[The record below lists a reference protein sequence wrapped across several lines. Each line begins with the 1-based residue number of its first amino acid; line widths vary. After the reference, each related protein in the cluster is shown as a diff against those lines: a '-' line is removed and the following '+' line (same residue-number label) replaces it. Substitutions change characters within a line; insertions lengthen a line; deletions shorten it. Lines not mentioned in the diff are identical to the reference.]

1 MNDPRGS
8 VWRKWDLHVHTP
20 ASYNFKGK
28 RFFEMDSAGRDATVK
43 QIIENI
49 NKSETSV
56 YAINDYWTFDG
67 YFILRAAQQAGESL
81 IKTVFPAIELRIES
95 ACKHRLNIHLIFSD
109 KVSDQQLKDFKSH
122 LKLRITGRPLSD
134 EALAHLATDIGPDKA
149 KEHGAKDGYLEDPA
163 QCYMIGAQIAE
174 VTKASFEEALKTIP
188 EEMRLVMLPYDCYGG
203 AEAIDWKKQPIEDQ
217 YFLTLGDIIE
227 TRDAENIDLF
237 AGRKTAANEKFLD
250 NFVFAIGKRPKP
262 CVSGSD
268 GHSVA
273 DFLNWRKETRHK
285 QTWIKA
291 DPTFEGLRQITF
303 EPVARVRVQ
312 EADPSKAFTKPF
324 FNRITINS
332 RIPVFVPNPAY
343 ESPSFDAH
351 PEIQLNSD
359 LVCIIGGRGTGK
371 SCLVDYLRNS
381 FGGSPRKEE
390 YVYSPEFTIVFNKD
404 LTSTIAHNAQEGAE
418 LPFVYISQSEVK
430 SKITEG
436 TVGSEIKQ
444 MLGVQELAFDLD
456 VDTKVSEL
464 LGNVSTHEGWFE
476 QKNEKGEL
484 INDEDEAKRQLG
496 RFESLL
502 TSITTEQN
510 KEKLE
515 RFTANVTS
523 VASLKEKT
531 KKLTAFSEELR
542 TFQVKANTAAQS
554 LDQRIPNI
562 DFTAQLDVIKT
573 LVTEISEQVAKCE
586 ADNERIRADFA
597 QVYTGDLAGLLQN
610 AESYRNS
617 IEKLRSR
624 LTEINRV
631 KTELALAKEAR
642 KRVSA
647 LLLRELNRQKKEIDR
662 KWKSVREGQ
671 AEWGED
677 QRLLMKKILS
687 DRKIALQG
695 RIVFKADVFMSKLKE
710 ALNLRFF
717 KAGRDSSI
725 EEKIREVFPITDR
738 HSFFEFM
745 RDRLHEVAMEE
756 YVSGELVDLF
766 YDLEQRSSYLF
777 VEPQISYSGN
787 PLERLSVGQKGT
799 VYLCLKLATQAFSQP
814 LIFDQ
819 PEDDLDNEFIIAELV
834 GIFRGIKQFRQV
846 IVVTHNANLVV
857 NADAEQVVVAQNDGG
872 VLQYTSGSLENE
884 PTNKAI
890 RRILEGGD
898 EAFRKRELRYNLPD

>member
-1 MNDPRGS
+1 
-8 VWRKWDLHVHTP
+8 
-20 ASYNFKGK
+20 
-28 RFFEMDSAGRDATVK
+28 MDAAERDATAK

-49 NKSETSV
+49 NKSQIAV
-56 YAINDYWTFDG
+56 FAINDYWTFDG
-67 YFILRAAQQAGESL
+67 YFTLRAAQQAGASL
-81 IKTVFPAIELRIES
+81 QKTVFPAIELRIES

-109 KVSDQQLKDFKSH
+109 QVSDQQLKDFKSH
-122 LKLRITGRPLSD
+122 LKLRLTDRPLSD
-134 EALAHLATDIGPDKA
+134 EALADLATKIGPDKA
-149 KEHGAKDGYLEDPA
+149 KEHGAKDDYFKDPN
-163 QCYMIGAQIAE
+163 QCYVVGAQIAE
-174 VTKASFEEALKTIP
+174 ITKASFEEALETIP
-188 EEMRLVMLPYDCYGG
+188 KEMRLVMLPYDCYGG

-217 YFLTLGDIIE
+217 YFLTLADIIE
-227 TRDAENIDLF
+227 ERDGENIDLF
-237 AGRKTAANEKFLD
+237 AGRKTPANEKFLD

-312 EADPSKAFTKPF
+312 ENDPTKAFTKPF
-324 FNRITINS
+324 FNGITIKA

-351 PEIQLNSD
+351 PEIPLNSD
-359 LVCIIGGRGTGK
+359 LVCIIGGRGSGK

-381 FGGSPRKEE
+381 FGGSPRKAE
-390 YVYSPEFTIVFNKD
+390 YVYSEEFTIVFNKD
-404 LTSTIAHNAQEGAE
+404 LASTIAHNAQGGAE

-436 TVGSEIKQ
+436 TVGNEIKQ

-456 VDTKVSEL
+456 VDTKISEL
-464 LGNVSTHEGWFE
+464 LGNVSTHENWFE
-476 QKNEKGEL
+476 QKNEKGEI
-484 INDEDEAKRQLG
+484 INDEEETKRQLG

-510 KEKLE
+510 REKLE

-523 VASLKEKT
+523 AATLKEKA
-531 KKLTAFSEELR
+531 KKLTAFAEELR
-542 TFQVKANTAAQS
+542 AFQVRANTTAQS

-562 DFTAQLDVIKT
+562 DFGTQLDAIKN
-573 LVTEISEQVAKCE
+573 LAAEIAEQVTKCE
-586 ADNERIRADFA
+586 ADNEKIRADFA

-610 AESYRNS
+610 AESYRSS
-617 IEKLRSR
+617 IEKLRLR

-631 KTELALAKEAR
+631 KGELSTAVTAR
-642 KRVSA
+642 KRIPV
-647 LLLRELNRQKKEIDR
+647 LLLKEVKRQKKEIDR
-662 KWKSVREGQ
+662 KWKLVREGQ
-671 AEWGED
+671 TEWGQD

-687 DRKIALQG
+687 DRKITLQG
-695 RIVFKADVFMSKLKE
+695 RIVFKAEIFMSKLKE
-710 ALNLRFF
+710 VLNLRFF
-717 KAGRDSSI
+717 KPAKDSNV
-725 EEKIREVFPITDR
+725 EDKIREIFPIVDR
-738 HSFFEFM
+738 YSFLTFM
-745 RDRLHEVAMEE
+745 RDRLHEVEKEE
-756 YVSGELVDLF
+756 FVLGDLAALF
-766 YDLEQRSSYLF
+766 YDLGQRSSYLL

-799 VYLCLKLATQAFSQP
+799 VYLCLKLATQTFSQP

-857 NADAEQVVVAQNDGG
+857 NADAEQVIVAQNDSG
-872 VLQYTSGSLENE
+872 VLRYTSGSLENE

-898 EAFRKRELRYNLPD
+898 EAFRKRELRYNLPE